1 MSAEV
6 NRELV
11 ERFYR
16 QVINER
22 RLDVIDDL
30 LTEDFVH
37 NGQSRGREGQRRVYE
52 EFLTAFPDLQTE
64 IVEIVAADDL
74 VAVHRRWTGTHSAT
88 FEGVDATGRKVDFQS
103 TAILKIRG
111 GRIAEYHGVLDM
123 LALMAQLGAADLR
136 GSPGSPIRSPLTG
149 D

>member
-1 MSAEV
+1 MSAEA

-16 QVINER
+16 EVVNER
-22 RLDVIDDL
+22 KLGVIDELISD
-30 LTEDFVH
+30 DFVH
-37 NGQSRGREGQRRVYE
+37 NGESRGREGQRQIYE

-74 VAVHRRWTGTHSAT
+74 VAVHRRWTGTHSGT
-88 FEGVDATGRKVDFQS
+88 FQGVEATGRKVDFQS
-103 TAILKIRG
+103 TAILKIRD

-123 LALMAQLGAADLR
+123 LALMAQLGAA
-136 GSPGSPIRSPLTG
+136 SEAAF
-149 D
+149 

>member
-1 MSAEV
+1 MSAEA

-16 QVINER
+16 EVVNER
-22 RLDVIDDL
+22 KLGVIDELISD
-30 LTEDFVH
+30 DFVH
-37 NGQSRGREGQRRVYE
+37 NGESRGREGQRQIYE

-74 VAVHRRWTGTHSAT
+74 VAVHRRWTGTHSGT
-88 FEGVDATGRKVDFQS
+88 FQGVEATGRKVDFQS
-103 TAILKIRG
+103 TAILKIRD

-123 LALMAQLGAADLR
+123 LALMAQLGAA
-136 GSPGSPIRSPLTG
+136 SEASF
-149 D
+149 